1 MGFENSSPMPL
12 PDALRGESWAFV
24 ALPLAGV
31 KEEAEQVKSGR
42 VFGVGPDGQCLP
54 HHPLYSRTSFLE

>member
-1 MGFENSSPMPL
+1 MMGFENSSPMPL

-42 VFGVGPDGQCLP
+42 VFGVGPDG
-54 HHPLYSRTSFLE
+54 